1 MSQSCRLLFS
11 NLARI
16 SQPQKFFIWSPNQL
30 EHPWVLMVVWLWGT
44 VLCCFAI
51 ACDAVSI
58 RSLWWRSMIFP
69 THFGTLKS
77 SPYARCL
84 EHIPT
89 FGLSYGKCRY
99 IHILYME
106 PFSKVHAWKK
116 MERIHWSLQHF
127 TATKDLETSRWQP
140 WKGFLLTVVTIA
152 RWETCPARIEWVY
165 WLFLLPPMQLAESF
179 ALKSVGKKQQFPSPV
194 FWNHEKIPTTM
205 QFEQNPRSKSITS
218 AWWKSWF
225 KPPGKLL
232 PAQHRSV
239 GCWIPN
245 FC

>member
-116 MERIHWSLQHF
+116 WKESIEVYSILQQPKTWRHLDDSHGKDFFSL
-127 TATKDLETSRWQP
+127 W
-140 WKGFLLTVVTIA
+140 
-152 RWETCPARIEWVY
+152 
-165 WLFLLPPMQLAESF
+165 
-179 ALKSVGKKQQFPSPV
+179 
-194 FWNHEKIPTTM
+194 
-205 QFEQNPRSKSITS
+205 
-218 AWWKSWF
+218 
-225 KPPGKLL
+225 
-232 PAQHRSV
+232 
-239 GCWIPN
+239 
-245 FC
+245 